1 MDIGEFPVDDL
12 PVGIPRRD
20 LLFKYLQ
27 LVLHFRVNV
36 PLRVWD
42 HTTWERIADLVAI
55 LSIEWLGRAAL
66 SRIS

>member
-1 MDIGEFPVDDL
+1 MNIGEFPVDDL
-12 PVGIPRRD
+12 SIGIPRRD

-55 LSIEWLGRAAL
+55 LCIERLSKAAL
-66 SRIS
+66 SRIT